1 MILDKIIP
9 EPNLVLTS
17 RGIQLFY
24 SIDRGASPEL
34 AWLTGYITEQLISK
48 LKHLGADA
56 IASDVSRVMRVPN
69 SINER
74 NNTVVKPKIW
84 NDEAYT
90 LQELQMYC
98 RPLELFETRK
108 RKRMK
113 VIIRKSEPD
122 KRIAQFY
129 KTNYARL
136 SDLRRL
142 IELRKGDFTGMRN
155 VFLYIYSFHQ
165 SLVLNTQ
172 RDVIWSVRRAFQDV
186 FSKTEGQL
194 SNTEFEKTVKGAYH
208 DAREFFDHYKGNGYI
223 VVFNHT

>member
-1 MILDKIIP
+1 M
-9 EPNLVLTS
+9 NTVL
-17 RGIQLFY
+17 
-24 SIDRGASPEL
+24 AK
-34 AWLTGYITEQLISK
+34 AKKEQLNDWTDLWFSEHK
-48 LKHLGADA
+48 KAGFVAVKNLKKQYFYGNKDINPIIKATENKKKRY
-56 IASDVSRVMRVPN
+56 I
-69 SINER
+69 SINAFDVDWETKKLFRGMGSLKQIR
-74 NNTVVKPKIW
+74 NIAIDIDQYK
-84 NDEAYT
+84 
-90 LQELQMYC
+90 
-98 RPLELFETRK
+98 FETGK

-172 RDVIWSVRRAFQDV
+172 KDVIWSVRRAFQDV